1 MVGRQ
6 DRHPPSP
13 PIASRLSGHI
23 PSWIFSP
30 PWPPRYFS
38 RSFRTLLPVIERVGE
53 WCFCRVLRR
62 VRLFVAL
69 VGMGDDIWWVD
80 VDYGEEE
87 PLEWY
92 E

>member
-1 MVGRQ
+1 M
-6 DRHPPSP
+6 
-13 PIASRLSGHI
+13 
-23 PSWIFSP
+23 
-30 PWPPRYFS
+30 
-38 RSFRTLLPVIERVGE
+38 IERVGE

-80 VDYGEEE
+80 YDYGEED